1 MTISAL
7 FSATSSSAISVWR
20 IQDCAATVVSRLIG
34 SGQNRATS
42 RTISTT
48 LSLFF
53 RSAASSKQSVVFPT
67 PCVPMK
73 AIFIS
78 RKRLNVKRKT
88 KHESIS
94 DQPALRFTSYVLR
107 FTSAG
112 RGEPKLAAQLLPV
125 RVERG
130 RKRDRRGAS
139 VHADRGSHEGHTP
152 GRHDGLEGSRG
163 FRPQCF
169 EGPAGGARRDLRVP
183 QARQPDVARL
193 APEDLPDR
201 GLERR
206 AVVEARRVGPI
217 AGVFRPLR
225 KPEHPGQPRELPVR
239 GGGDDEIG

>member
-112 RGEPKLAAQLLPV
+112 RGAPPGAPACCPPK
-125 RVERG
+125 
-130 RKRDRRGAS
+130 
-139 VHADRGSHEGHTP
+139 
-152 GRHDGLEGSRG
+152 
-163 FRPQCF
+163 C
-169 EGPAGGARRDLRVP
+169 AGGPGGGPRRDLRVP

-201 GLERR
+201 GLQRR

-239 GGGDDEIG
+239 AG